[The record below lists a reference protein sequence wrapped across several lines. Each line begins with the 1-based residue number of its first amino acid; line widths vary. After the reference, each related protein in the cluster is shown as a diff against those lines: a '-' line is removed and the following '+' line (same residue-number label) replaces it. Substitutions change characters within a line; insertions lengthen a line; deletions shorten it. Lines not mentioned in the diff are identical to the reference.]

1 MNENNEIKRKKLSN
15 CQSNSKILSENN
27 ENKEGKSVP
36 QNTYRLS
43 LPPDSV
49 QTFQ

>member
-27 ENKEGKSVP
+27 ENKEGKNLIGS
-36 QNTYRLS
+36 QWKFKS
-43 LPPDSV
+43 L
-49 QTFQ
+49 